1 MKPAIDVYTS
11 RLDED
16 AARDLAATMRNA
28 ESMQAR
34 DAEPRPLP
42 DAPSPMAFDMALLPG
57 SLRPWV
63 DDMAERLQC
72 PPDLL
77 AVSAVVGAGSILG
90 NRIGVRPQEN
100 SDWTECPNL
109 WGMIVGRPG
118 TMKSPA
124 MNQALAPLRRL
135 QVQARDV
142 HAESMKSHA
151 KAMESHELRAKA
163 AKVSATR
170 ALTKN
175 AAASIELPDAPDA
188 PTLRR
193 YIANDSNIASL
204 GELLRQNPNGI
215 LVERDELV
223 GLLRG
228 LDQEDRAEERAF
240 YLTGWNG
247 RDGYTFD
254 RIMRGLDLHI
264 PKVTLSVI
272 GGAQPGR
279 IAEYLRHAVRGTAG
293 DDGLM
298 QRFSLLV
305 WPDHRGDWKDVDRWP
320 DSTARNRAFAAFD
333 HLDKITPDNI
343 GGQRDPFDAS
353 PYLRLSP
360 GGLVA
365 FREWRTKLE
374 RRLHGDELHPA
385 MASHLSKYRKAIPAL
400 ALIMH
405 LIDGGTG
412 PVSEDATIQALAWS
426 EYLESHAVRAYASV
440 TNSTAS
446 AARSILKRIGELPE
460 QFTARDVY
468 RNQWSGL
475 TDREMVRDALD
486 MLGDY
491 GHLIPDVHD
500 TGGRPTVVYRL
511 TTRART

>member
-1 MKPAIDVYTS
+1 
-11 RLDED
+11 
-16 AARDLAATMRNA
+16 
-28 ESMQAR
+28 
-34 DAEPRPLP
+34 
-42 DAPSPMAFDMALLPG
+42 
-57 SLRPWV
+57 
-63 DDMAERLQC
+63 
-72 PPDLL
+72 
-77 AVSAVVGAGSILG
+77 
-90 NRIGVRPQEN
+90 
-100 SDWTECPNL
+100 
-109 WGMIVGRPG
+109 
-118 TMKSPA
+118 
-124 MNQALAPLRRL
+124 
-135 QVQARDV
+135 
-142 HAESMKSHA
+142 MKSHA

-305 WPDHRGDWKDVDRWP
+305 WPCLLYTSP
-320 DSTARNRAFAAFD
+320 S
-333 HLDKITPDNI
+333 P
-343 GGQRDPFDAS
+343 RD
-353 PYLRLSP
+353 
-360 GGLVA
+360 
-365 FREWRTKLE
+365 
-374 RRLHGDELHPA
+374 
-385 MASHLSKYRKAIPAL
+385 
-400 ALIMH
+400 
-405 LIDGGTG
+405 
-412 PVSEDATIQALAWS
+412 
-426 EYLESHAVRAYASV
+426 
-440 TNSTAS
+440 
-446 AARSILKRIGELPE
+446 
-460 QFTARDVY
+460 
-468 RNQWSGL
+468 
-475 TDREMVRDALD
+475 
-486 MLGDY
+486 
-491 GHLIPDVHD
+491 
-500 TGGRPTVVYRL
+500 
-511 TTRART
+511 

>member
-1 MKPAIDVYTS
+1 MRSALDVYKS
-11 RLDED
+11 RLDEQ
-16 AARDLAATMRNA
+16 AARDLATTMRLA
-28 ESMQAR
+28 EG
-34 DAEPRPLP
+34 ERPHNNDHRSLP
-42 DAPSPMAFDMALLPG
+42 DAPAPMSFDLALLPE
-57 SLRPWV
+57 SLRPWIN
-63 DDMAERLQC
+63 DIAERLQC
-72 PPDLL
+72 PPDMP
-77 AVSAVVGAGSILG
+77 AVTAVVGAGSILG
-90 NRIGVRPQEN
+90 NKIGIRPQEN

-109 WGMIVGRPG
+109 WGMVVGRPG

-124 MNQALAPLRRL
+124 MSQALAPLRRL
-135 QVQARDV
+135 QAVAREV
-142 HAESMKSHA
+142 HAEAMNRHA
-151 KAMESHELRAKA
+151 REMEAHELREKA
-163 AKVSATR
+163 AKSAATR
-170 ALTKN
+170 ALAKN
-175 AAASIELPDAPDA
+175 PSTAIDLPEPPDS

-204 GELLRQNPNGI
+204 GELLRQNPTGI

-228 LDQEDRAEERAF
+228 LDHEDRAEERAF

-293 DDGLM
+293 DDGLI
-298 QRFSLLV
+298 QRFSFLV
-305 WPDHRGDWKDVDRWP
+305 WPDQRTNWKDVDRWP
-320 DSTARNRAFAAFD
+320 DNPARNCAFTAFD
-333 HLDKITPDNI
+333 RLDKLKPDDVD
-343 GGQRDPFDAS
+343 GQRDQFDAA

-360 GGLVA
+360 GGLDA
-365 FREWRTKLE
+365 FREWRTELE

-405 LIDGGTG
+405 LIDSGTG
-412 PVSEDATIQALAWS
+412 PVSEAATIRALAWS
-426 EYLESHAVRAYASV
+426 EYLESHAVRAYSSV

-446 AARSILKRIGELPE
+446 AARLILKRVAELPDP
-460 QFTARDVY
+460 FTARDVY

-475 TDREMVRDALD
+475 TDREAVRDALD
-486 MLGDY
+486 MLTDY
-491 GHLIPDVHD
+491 GQLISEATE
-500 TGGRPTVVYRL
+500 TGGRPSVIYRVNP
-511 TTRART
+511 RALR

>member
-1 MKPAIDVYTS
+1 MRPAVEAYTS
-11 RLDED
+11 RLDE
-16 AARDLAATMRNA
+16 AAERALSSIMAGRD
-28 ESMQAR
+28 EV
-34 DAEPRPLP
+34 PRPLP
-42 DAPSPMAFDMALLPG
+42 DAPSPMPFDMALLPE
-57 SLRPWV
+57 SLRPWI
-63 DDMAERLQC
+63 DDIAERLQC

-77 AVSAVVGAGSILG
+77 AVSAVVGAGAILG
-90 NRIGVRPQEN
+90 NRIGIRPQEN

-109 WGMIVGRPG
+109 WGMVIGRPG

-124 MNQALAPLRRL
+124 MSQALAPLRRL
-135 QVQARDV
+135 QAQAREV
-142 HAESMKSHA
+142 HAE
-151 KAMESHELRAKA
+151 AMIRHTREMEAHELREKA
-163 AKVSATR
+163 AKVAAMK
-170 ALTKN
+170 ALAKN
-175 AAASIELPDAPDA
+175 SGAAIDLPDEPEA

-204 GELLRQNPNGI
+204 GELLRQNATGI

-254 RIMRGLDLHI
+254 RILRGLDLHI

-279 IAEYLRHAVRGTAG
+279 IAEYLRAAVRGTAG

-305 WPDHRGDWKDVDRWP
+305 WPEHRGDWRDVDRWP
-320 DSTARNRAFAAFD
+320 DSESRARAFASFD
-333 HLDKITPDNI
+333 RLDKLTPD
-343 GGQRDPFDAS
+343 GVGAHRDQFDAL

-365 FREWRTKLE
+365 FREWRTELE
-374 RRLHGDELHPA
+374 RRLHADELHPA

-405 LIDGGTG
+405 LTDGGTG
-412 PVSEDATIQALAWS
+412 PVSEAATIRALAWS

-446 AARSILKRIGELPE
+446 AARLILKRISELSGE
-460 QFTARDVY
+460 FTARDVY

-475 TDREMVRDALD
+475 ADREAVRDALD
-486 MLGDY
+486 MLADY
-491 GHLIPDVHD
+491 GQLLTEVHD
-500 TGGRPTVVYRL
+500 TGGRPSIVYRL
-511 TTRART
+511 NPRART

>member
-1 MKPAIDVYTS
+1 MP
-11 RLDED
+11 
-16 AARDLAATMRNA
+16 
-28 ESMQAR
+28 
-34 DAEPRPLP
+34 
-42 DAPSPMAFDMALLPG
+42 FDMALLPE
-57 SLRPWV
+57 SLRPWI

-77 AVSAVVGAGSILG
+77 AVSSVVGAGAILG
-90 NRIGVRPQEN
+90 NRIGIRPQEN
-100 SDWTECPNL
+100 SDWTEVPNL

-124 MNQALAPLRRL
+124 MSQALAPLRRL
-135 QVQARDV
+135 QVQAREV
-142 HAESMKSHA
+142 HGEAMAQHA
-151 KAMESHELRAKA
+151 REMETHELRAKA
-163 AKVSATR
+163 AKSAAVK
-170 ALTKN
+170 ALSKN
-175 AAASIELPDAPDA
+175 AGATIELPDEPEA

-204 GELLRQNPNGI
+204 GELLRQNANGI
-215 LVERDELV
+215 LIERDELV

-254 RIMRGLDLHI
+254 RILRGLDLHI

-279 IAEYLRHAVRGTAG
+279 IADYLRHAVRGTAG

-320 DSTARNRAFAAFD
+320 DSTARNRAFASLD
-333 HLDKITPDNI
+333 RLDKITPDDV
-343 GGQRDPFDAS
+343 GGQRDQFDPS

-360 GGLVA
+360 GGLSA
-365 FREWRTKLE
+365 FREWRTELE
-374 RRLHGDELHPA
+374 RRLHGDELHPT

-405 LIDGGTG
+405 LIDGGSG
-412 PVSEDATIQALAWS
+412 PVSEPATVRALAWS

-446 AARSILKRIGELPE
+446 AARLILKRIAELPE
-460 QFTARDVY
+460 VFTARDVY

-475 TDREMVRDALD
+475 ADRETVRDALD
-486 MLGDY
+486 MLSDY
-491 GHLIPDVHD
+491 SHLIAEAPD
-500 TGGRPTVVYRL
+500 TGGRPSIVYRL
-511 TTRART
+511 NPRART

>member
-1 MKPAIDVYTS
+1 MKPAVETYTS
-11 RLDED
+11 RLDEA

-28 ESMQAR
+28 ESLQAR

-42 DAPSPMAFDMALLPG
+42 DAPSPMAFDMALLPE

-72 PPDLL
+72 PPDML
-77 AVSAVVGAGSILG
+77 AATAMVGAGSILG

-124 MNQALAPLRRL
+124 MSQALAPLRRL
-135 QVQARDV
+135 QAQAREV
-142 HAESMKSHA
+142 HA
-151 KAMESHELRAKA
+151 KAMTRHARDMEAHELRQKA
-163 AKVSATR
+163 AKSAALR
-170 ALTKN
+170 ALSKN
-175 AAASIELPDAPDA
+175 AGAAIELPDEPET

-204 GELLRQNPNGI
+204 GELLRQNPGGI
-215 LVERDELV
+215 LIERDELV

-228 LDQEDRAEERAF
+228 LDQEERAEERAF

-247 RDGYTFD
+247 REGYTFD

-279 IAEYLRHAVRGTAG
+279 IAEYLRAAVRGTAG

-305 WPDHRGDWKDVDRWP
+305 WPEHRGDWRDVDRWP
-320 DSTARNRAFAAFD
+320 DSESRARAFASFD
-333 HLDKITPDNI
+333 RLDKLTPD
-343 GGQRDPFDAS
+343 GVDARRDQFDAL

-365 FREWRTKLE
+365 FREWRTELE
-374 RRLHGDELHPA
+374 SRLHADDLHPA

-400 ALIMH
+400 ALVLH
-405 LIDGGTG
+405 LIDGGIG
-412 PVSEDATIQALAWS
+412 SVSEAATIRALAWS
-426 EYLESHAVRAYASV
+426 EYLESHAARAYASV

-446 AARSILKRIGELPE
+446 AARLILKRIGELPE
-460 QFTARDVY
+460 EFTARDVY

-475 TDREMVRDALD
+475 ADREAVRDALD
-486 MLGDY
+486 MLADHGQ
-491 GHLIPDVHD
+491 LLAEVPD
-500 TGGRPTVVYRL
+500 TGGRPSIVYRL
-511 TTRART
+511 NPRART

>member
-1 MKPAIDVYTS
+1 MRPAVEAYTS
-11 RLDED
+11 RLDE
-16 AARDLAATMRNA
+16 AAERALSSIMAG
-28 ESMQAR
+28 R
-34 DAEPRPLP
+34 DAVPRPLP
-42 DAPSPMAFDMALLPG
+42 DAPSPMPFDMALLPE
-57 SLRPWV
+57 SLRPWI
-63 DDMAERLQC
+63 DDIAERLQC

-77 AVSAVVGAGSILG
+77 AVSAVVGAGAILG
-90 NRIGVRPQEN
+90 NRIGIRPQEN

-109 WGMIVGRPG
+109 WGMVIGRPG

-124 MNQALAPLRRL
+124 MSQALAPLRRL
-135 QVQARDV
+135 QAQARAV
-142 HAESMKSHA
+142 HAE
-151 KAMESHELRAKA
+151 AMIRHTREMEAHELREKAAKA
-163 AKVSATR
+163 AAMK
-170 ALTKN
+170 ALAKN
-175 AAASIELPDAPDA
+175 SGAAIDLPEEPEA

-204 GELLRQNPNGI
+204 GELLRQNATGI

-254 RIMRGLDLHI
+254 RILRGLDLHI

-279 IAEYLRHAVRGTAG
+279 IAEYLRAAVRGTAG

-305 WPDHRGDWKDVDRWP
+305 WPEHRGDWRDVDRWP
-320 DSTARNRAFAAFD
+320 DSESRARAFASFD
-333 HLDKITPDNI
+333 RLDKLTPD
-343 GGQRDPFDAS
+343 GVGAHRDQFDAL

-365 FREWRTKLE
+365 FREWRTELE
-374 RRLHGDELHPA
+374 RRLHADELHPA

-405 LIDGGTG
+405 LTDGGTG
-412 PVSEDATIQALAWS
+412 PVSEAATIRALAWS

-446 AARSILKRIGELPE
+446 AARLILKRIGELSGE
-460 QFTARDVY
+460 FTARDVY

-475 TDREMVRDALD
+475 ADREAVRDALD
-486 MLGDY
+486 MLADY
-491 GHLIPDVHD
+491 GQLLTEVHD
-500 TGGRPTVVYRL
+500 TGGRPSIVYRL
-511 TTRART
+511 NPRART

>member
-42 DAPSPMAFDMALLPG
+42 DAPSPMPFDMALLPE

-151 KAMESHELRAKA
+151 KAMESHELRTKA

-228 LDQEDRAEERAF
+228 LDQEDRAEERA
-240 YLTGWNG
+240 
-247 RDGYTFD
+247 R
-254 RIMRGLDLHI
+254 
-264 PKVTLSVI
+264 
-272 GGAQPGR
+272 
-279 IAEYLRHAVRGTAG
+279 
-293 DDGLM
+293 
-298 QRFSLLV
+298 
-305 WPDHRGDWKDVDRWP
+305 
-320 DSTARNRAFAAFD
+320 ST
-333 HLDKITPDNI
+333 
-343 GGQRDPFDAS
+343 
-353 PYLRLSP
+353 
-360 GGLVA
+360 
-365 FREWRTKLE
+365 
-374 RRLHGDELHPA
+374 
-385 MASHLSKYRKAIPAL
+385 
-400 ALIMH
+400 
-405 LIDGGTG
+405 
-412 PVSEDATIQALAWS
+412 
-426 EYLESHAVRAYASV
+426 
-440 TNSTAS
+440 
-446 AARSILKRIGELPE
+446 
-460 QFTARDVY
+460 
-468 RNQWSGL
+468 
-475 TDREMVRDALD
+475 
-486 MLGDY
+486 
-491 GHLIPDVHD
+491 
-500 TGGRPTVVYRL
+500 
-511 TTRART
+511 

>member
-1 MKPAIDVYTS
+1 MRPAVDSYTS
-11 RLDED
+11 RLDEAAERELAVVMGKHDD
-16 AARDLAATMRNA
+16 A
-28 ESMQAR
+28 
-34 DAEPRPLP
+34 PRPLP
-42 DAPSPMAFDMALLPG
+42 DAASPMPFDMALLPEA
-57 SLRPWV
+57 LRPWV
-63 DDMAERLQC
+63 EDIAERLQC

-90 NRIGVRPQEN
+90 NRIGIRPQEN
-100 SDWTECPNL
+100 SDWTEGPNL
-109 WGMIVGRPG
+109 WGMVIGRPG
-118 TMKSPA
+118 TMKTPA
-124 MNQALAPLRRL
+124 LSQALAPLRRL

-142 HAESMKSHA
+142 HAESMKAHA
-151 KAMESHELRAKA
+151 KAMEAHELRTKAAKA
-163 AKVSATR
+163 AATK
-170 ALTKN
+170 ALAKDS
-175 AAASIELPDAPDA
+175 AASIELPDEPDT

-254 RIMRGLDLHI
+254 RILRGLDLHI
-264 PKVTLSVI
+264 PTVTLSVI

-279 IAEYLRHAVRGTAG
+279 IADYLRHAVRGTAG

-320 DSTARNRAFAAFD
+320 DSTSRNRAFAAFD
-333 HLDKITPDNI
+333 HLDKITPDAI
-343 GGQRDPFDAS
+343 GAQRDQFDAA

-360 GGLVA
+360 GGLIA
-365 FREWRTKLE
+365 FREWRTELE

-405 LIDGGTG
+405 LIDGDTG
-412 PVSEDATIQALAWS
+412 PVSEGATIRALAWS
-426 EYLESHAVRAYASV
+426 EYLESHAIRAYASV

-446 AARSILKRIGELPE
+446 AARLILKRVGELPPE
-460 QFTARDVY
+460 FTARDVY

-475 TDREMVRDALD
+475 TDREAVRDALD
-486 MLGDY
+486 MLGDF
-491 GHLIPDVHD
+491 GHLISEVQD
-500 TGGRPTVVYRL
+500 TGGRPSIVYRL
-511 TTRART
+511 NPRART

>member
-1 MKPAIDVYTS
+1 MRPAIDVYTS
-11 RLDED
+11 RLDEA
-16 AARDLAATMRNA
+16 AARDLAMTMQHANA
-28 ESMQAR
+28 SLPENE
-34 DAEPRPLP
+34 DPRPLP
-42 DAPSPMAFDMALLPG
+42 ADAKPMPFDMALLPET
-57 SLRPWV
+57 LRPWV

-77 AVSAVVGAGSILG
+77 AVSSVVGAGAILG
-90 NRIGVRPQEN
+90 NRIGIRPQEN
-100 SDWTECPNL
+100 SDWTEHPNL

-118 TMKSPA
+118 TMKTPA
-124 MNQALAPLRRL
+124 LSQGLAPLRRL
-135 QVQARDV
+135 QAAAREAHAQAMTRHARD
-142 HAESMKSHA
+142 
-151 KAMESHELRAKA
+151 MEAHELREKA
-163 AKVSATR
+163 AKSAAVK
-170 ALTKN
+170 ALAKN
-175 AAASIELPDAPDA
+175 AGAAIDLPDAPEA

-204 GELLRQNPNGI
+204 GELLRQNPTGI

-279 IAEYLRHAVRGTAG
+279 IAEYLRAAVRGTAG

-305 WPDHRGDWKDVDRWP
+305 WPDHRGDWRDVDRWP
-320 DSTARNRAFAAFD
+320 DSESRNRAFAAFD
-333 HLDKITPDNI
+333 HLDKLTPD
-343 GGQRDPFDAS
+343 GVDARRDQFDAS

-360 GGLVA
+360 GGLTA
-365 FREWRTKLE
+365 FREWRTELE

-400 ALIMH
+400 ALILH
-405 LIDGGTG
+405 LIDGGIGT
-412 PVSEDATIQALAWS
+412 VSEAATLRALAWS

-446 AARSILKRIGELPE
+446 AARLILKRIRELPE
-460 QFTARDVY
+460 PFTARDVY

-475 TDREMVRDALD
+475 SDRDAVRDALD
-486 MLGDY
+486 MLADY
-491 GHLIPDVHD
+491 GHLIAETPD

-511 TTRART
+511 NPRART